1 VDSALSVVNRFK
13 KQNKKNKKKN
23 TFNIHWQKP

>member
-1 VDSALSVVNRFK
+1 VNRFK